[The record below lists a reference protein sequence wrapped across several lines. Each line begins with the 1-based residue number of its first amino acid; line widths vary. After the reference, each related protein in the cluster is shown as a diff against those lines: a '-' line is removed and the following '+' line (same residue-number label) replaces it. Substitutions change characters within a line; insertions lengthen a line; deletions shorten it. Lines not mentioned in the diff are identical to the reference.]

1 MEGAGDPEL
10 GLDAVYPPV
19 HAHQRKRWKARNVEP
34 VIEWFRRV
42 VSRTDRADLTLGRRV
57 AALPDSWVD
66 QAFLRLTRSANH
78 SVLWFGIATVLMT
91 RAGTTRRAALR
102 GLIAIAGASGSA
114 NGIFKPMVP
123 RRRPPADE
131 LPPGRRLIRRPGSS
145 SFPSGHAASAAAF
158 ATAVAMEDPLVAVAV
173 VPVAAAVAYS
183 RVHVGVHWGSDVVAG
198 AAVGVCAALLTQR
211 WWPVRPA
218 DEALARPADRAPE
231 LTGGDGLVI
240 VVNPRSGDPRT
251 DITDAV
257 RDAFPAA
264 RLIVLNGR
272 IDLDRELTARLG
284 NGPVRALGVAG
295 GDGTVASV
303 ASAASK
309 RGLPLVLIP
318 GGTLNH
324 FARDVGVYDL
334 TEAIDAAGAGEAV
347 AVDLGEVRFT
357 ADGVPTDRQFINTA
371 SLGCYTDLVRL
382 RERWEH
388 RWGKWPAFTVALA
401 LTLHRAEPIR
411 IRLDGHWRSV
421 WILFI
426 GNGPYHPD
434 GMVPAWRPKLDSGLL
449 DARWLRADLRWGR
462 TRACIALALA
472 ALRHSRVYHQRDVA
486 ELDVE
491 LDRPTA
497 LALDGEVVEEADRF
511 HFSVRTDRIPVY
523 RRNEDNPRW
532 SGRDRP
538 HHRYP

>member
-1 MEGAGDPEL
+1 MEGAGDPEF

-34 VIEWFRRV
+34 VIEWFRRMV
-42 VSRTDRADLTLGRRV
+42 ARTDRADLALSDRV
-57 AALPDSWVD
+57 AALPISWVD
-66 QAFLRLTRSANH
+66 QAILRLSRSADH
-78 SVLWFGIATVLMT
+78 SALWFGIAAVLAT
-91 RAGTTRRAALR
+91 RPGTTRRAALR
-102 GLIAIAGASGSA
+102 GLIAIAGASASA

-131 LPPGRRLIRRPGSS
+131 LPLGRRLVRRPGSS

-173 VPVAAAVAYS
+173 APVAAAVAYS

-198 AAVGVCAALLTQR
+198 AAVGICSALLTQR

-218 DEALARPADRAPE
+218 DEAAARPVDRAPE
-231 LTGGDGLVI
+231 LADGVGLVI
-240 VVNPRSGDPRT
+240 VVNPRSGDPQT
-251 DITDAV
+251 DMTDDV
-257 RDAFPAA
+257 RDAFPSAQ
-264 RLIVLNGR
+264 LVVLDGHV
-272 IDLDRELTARLG
+272 DLDRELAARVD
-284 NGPVRALGVAG
+284 NGQVRALGVAG

-303 ASAASK
+303 ASVASK

-334 TEAIDAAGAGEAV
+334 TEAVDAAGAGEAV
-347 AVDLGEVRFT
+347 AVDLGEVHYT
-357 ADGVPTDRQFINTA
+357 ADGVDTDRQFLNTA
-371 SLGCYTDLVRL
+371 SLGCYSDLVRL

-388 RWGKWPAFTVALA
+388 RWGKWPAFIVALA
-401 LTLHRAEPIR
+401 VTLHRAKPITVC
-411 IRLDGHWRSV
+411 LDGHWRSV
-421 WILFI
+421 WILFV

-434 GMVPAWRPKLDSGLL
+434 GMVPAWRPTLDSGLL
-449 DARWLRADLRWGR
+449 DVRWLRADLRWAR
-462 TRACIALALA
+462 TRACVALALA
-472 ALRHSRVYHQRDVA
+472 ALRHSQVYHHRTVA
-486 ELDVE
+486 ELDVK

-497 LALDGEVVEEADRF
+497 LALDGEVVEEADHFRF
-511 HFSVRTDRIPVY
+511 TVRTERIPVY
-523 RRNEDNPRW
+523 RRDEDNPRW
-532 SGRDRP
+532 SDRDRP